1 MGADCKSVAKASK
14 VRILHL
20 PPVLK
25 YVGERYVE
33 DGHGDVDREGQVRG
47 YIDAIE
53 VPTSAGSSS
62 VVLRRAAS
70 IRVRLRRAGWPS
82 RREHL

>member
-1 MGADCKSVAKASK
+1 MVPRRSEAPCGDLGCLWVG
-14 VRILHL
+14 LNL
-20 PPVLK
+20 E

-33 DGHGDVDREGQVRG
+33 DSHGDVDREGEVRG

-53 VPTSAGSSS
+53 VPTLAGSSS

-70 IRVRLRRAGWPS
+70 IRVRRRRAGWPS